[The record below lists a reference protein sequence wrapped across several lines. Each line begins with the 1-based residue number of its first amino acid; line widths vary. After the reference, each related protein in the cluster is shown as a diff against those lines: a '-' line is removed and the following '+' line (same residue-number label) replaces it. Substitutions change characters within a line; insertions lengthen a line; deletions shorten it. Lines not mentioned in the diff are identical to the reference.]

1 MRLLVQNYHLAF
13 FFLDRSDWCKCFEV
27 EVKVDVIPDD
37 LIPLWEGQTRSRAF
51 PKDLV

>member
-1 MRLLVQNYHLAF
+1 MRLLVQNHHLAF
-13 FFLDRSDWCKCFEV
+13 FFLDRPDWCKYSEV
-27 EVKVDVIPDD
+27 EVKFGIISED